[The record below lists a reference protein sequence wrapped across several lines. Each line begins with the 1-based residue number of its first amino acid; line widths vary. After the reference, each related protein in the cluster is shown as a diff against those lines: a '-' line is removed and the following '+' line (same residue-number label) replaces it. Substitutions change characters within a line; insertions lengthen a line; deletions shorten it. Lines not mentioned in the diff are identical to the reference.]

1 MLEIEEVNQLSEK
14 RKLHSIGVM
23 KMCEK
28 LAERYGEN
36 PKRAMAVGLA
46 HDMAKEMPE
55 EEKMKYVKENKI
67 QASELEYNNVDI
79 LHGEIA
85 ADICK
90 KKYGFDEEMCSA
102 IANHTMGK
110 TEMTML
116 EKILFIADKIDETRE
131 YEGVEELRKLAFEDI
146 DLAILQNLDN
156 TIKINLDKKRVIFEQ
171 SIKTRNF
178 ILINNKK

>member
-28 LAERYGEN
+28 LAERYGED

-55 EEKMKYVKENKI
+55 EEKMKYVKENEI

-110 TEMTML
+110 PEITML
-116 EKILFIADKIDETRE
+116 EKILFIADKIDAVFTFSGGGDNDRCMAQLSKTLKNIKNEVALADRNSE
-131 YEGVEELRKLAFEDI
+131 MAKNNHDKLEKFIMDI
-146 DLAILQNLDN
+146 
-156 TIKINLDKKRVIFEQ
+156 K
-171 SIKTRNF
+171 
-178 ILINNKK
+178 